1 MAQPIDWIHCVADAV
16 FFDSPDRIQDDA
28 TRFAVADR
36 PVPDGWGRGEADMW
50 VGLASPVADSPV
62 QGWKIHVS
70 VTMPV
75 APHCLDIVWDYCVEH
90 DLSFKFLRSSDA
102 MLIFNAK
109 YAGRGSS
116 GKLVTMYPR
125 DEAQFAHAL
134 TELSARLAG
143 MDGPYVLGDLRI
155 GDGPLYV
162 RYGAYAEM
170 WCRGDGDEPV
180 LAIQDHQGN
189 LVPDRRGPVFR
200 VPEWIEVPAILRPH
214 LDARRTGEGT
224 EFPYRVEEALHFSNG
239 GGVYLARDQ
248 AGDQVVLREA
258 RPHAGLDRNRADA
271 VSRLGREHAVLT
283 RLAGLPCVPAVLDYR
298 VVQGHHFL
306 VEEYVEG
313 MTLLRAIQ
321 IRSPTLYT
329 GSSPAEIAAA
339 TGAYRDWALG
349 VLDKVAAALDAVHA
363 RGVRFG
369 DLHPA
374 NILLRPDGDVVLIDF
389 EFAADLTDETPPG
402 LGAPGFAAPA
412 GLTGAAVDLYALSCL
427 RVFIFMMLTP
437 LTDLDTSKVGTL
449 VDEACRTNAM
459 PPEYGVQLIRAQGYP
474 LTGPGPDAAA
484 EMFMSDT
491 PSWPRIRD
499 SLVAGI
505 HASATPERPDRLFPG
520 SPAQFRTGGFDIAYG
535 AAGVLLALHRVGA
548 TVPAE
553 YLTWLVTAVERA
565 RVRPALGLYNGPH
578 GVAAVLDAL
587 GRRDEALA
595 VLELARGFDRL
606 PASDTLHAGNAG
618 RALNLLH
625 FARVT
630 NNDALRGAALD
641 IGAHMAS
648 RLTRGVDSRSGHG
661 LLRGPSGPALLF
673 LHLYEET
680 GAEHYLDLACQA
692 LKGDLDRG
700 VMLADESF
708 QLHVDTRNL
717 PYLDGGSGGV
727 ALVLREYLRRRPD
740 PDRERILTGIRRS
753 CTTAFVYQPGLF
765 MGRAGLMAT
774 LAGLG
779 EESDRP
785 ALREHVRALAWH
797 ALLRDGNLVFP
808 GDQLMRYSMDLATGS
823 AGILLALH
831 AVFEE
836 RAAILPY
843 LEIKSPSPIPSA

>member
-1 MAQPIDWIHCVADAV
+1 
-16 FFDSPDRIQDDA
+16 
-28 TRFAVADR
+28 
-36 PVPDGWGRGEADMW
+36 
-50 VGLASPVADSPV
+50 
-62 QGWKIHVS
+62 
-70 VTMPV
+70 
-75 APHCLDIVWDYCVEH
+75 
-90 DLSFKFLRSSDA
+90 
-102 MLIFNAK
+102 
-109 YAGRGSS
+109 
-116 GKLVTMYPR
+116 
-125 DEAQFAHAL
+125 
-134 TELSARLAG
+134 

-155 GDGPLYV
+155 GNGPLYV

-180 LAIQDHQGN
+180 LAIEDHQGN
-189 LVPDRRGPVFR
+189 LVPDRRGPVFT

-214 LDARRTGEGT
+214 LDARRTGSGT
-224 EFPYRVEEALHFSNG
+224 DFPYRVEEALHFSNG
-239 GGVYLARDQ
+239 GGVYLARDRS
-248 AGDQVVLREA
+248 GDQVVLREA
-258 RPHAGLDRNRADA
+258 RPHAGLDRNRKDA
-271 VSRLGREHAVLT
+271 VSRLGREHAALT
-283 RLAGLPCVPAVLDYR
+283 RLAGLPCVPRVLDYR
-298 VVQGHHFL
+298 VVQDHHFL

-329 GSSPAEIAAA
+329 GSSPVEIAAA

-402 LGAPGFAAPA
+402 MGAPGFAATD

-427 RVFIFMMLTP
+427 RVFAFMMLTP
-437 LTDLDTSKVGTL
+437 LIDLDPAKVGTL
-449 VDEACRTNAM
+449 VDEACRANAM
-459 PPEYGVQLIRAQGYP
+459 PPDFGVQLIRAQGFP
-474 LTGPGPDAAA
+474 VTGPGRDAAA
-484 EMFMSDT
+484 EMFTSDSS
-491 PSWPRIRD
+491 SWPRIRD

-505 HASATPERPDRLFPG
+505 YASATPERPDRLFPG

-548 TVPAE
+548 TVPTE

-565 RVRPALGLYNGPH
+565 RVRPASGLYNGPH

-587 GRRDEALA
+587 GRRDEALG
-595 VLELARGFDRL
+595 VLDLARGFDRL

-648 RLTRGVDSRSGHG
+648 RLTRGVDWPSGHG

-673 LHLYEET
+673 IHLYEET
-680 GAEHYLDLACQA
+680 RAERYLDLARQA
-692 LKGDLDRG
+692 LERDLDQG
-700 VMLADESF
+700 ATLADESF
-708 QLHVDTRNL
+708 QLHVGTRNL
-717 PYLDGGSGGV
+717 AYLDGGSGGV

-740 PDRERILTGIRRS
+740 PGWERILTGIRRS
-753 CTTAFVYQPGLF
+753 CTTPFVYQPGLF
-765 MGRAGLMAT
+765 MGRAGFMAI

-779 EESDRP
+779 EEADRP

-808 GDQLMRYSMDLATGS
+808 GDQLMRHSMDLATGS

-836 RAAILPY
+836 SAATLPY
-843 LEIKSPSPIPSA
+843 LEIKSPSPITST

>member
-1 MAQPIDWIHCVADAV
+1 
-16 FFDSPDRIQDDA
+16 
-28 TRFAVADR
+28 
-36 PVPDGWGRGEADMW
+36 
-50 VGLASPVADSPV
+50 
-62 QGWKIHVS
+62 
-70 VTMPV
+70 
-75 APHCLDIVWDYCVEH
+75 
-90 DLSFKFLRSSDA
+90 
-102 MLIFNAK
+102 
-109 YAGRGSS
+109 
-116 GKLVTMYPR
+116 
-125 DEAQFAHAL
+125 
-134 TELSARLAG
+134 
-143 MDGPYVLGDLRI
+143 
-155 GDGPLYV
+155 
-162 RYGAYAEM
+162 
-170 WCRGDGDEPV
+170 
-180 LAIQDHQGN
+180 
-189 LVPDRRGPVFR
+189 
-200 VPEWIEVPAILRPH
+200 
-214 LDARRTGEGT
+214 
-224 EFPYRVEEALHFSNG
+224 
-239 GGVYLARDQ
+239 
-248 AGDQVVLREA
+248 
-258 RPHAGLDRNRADA
+258 
-271 VSRLGREHAVLT
+271 
-283 RLAGLPCVPAVLDYR
+283 VLDYR